1 MYYIKDSKQS
11 SRYHLHYTTSMAEIW
26 LFLSQKLYVLC
37 IKLKEKWQLIYMYS
51 KFKTSVPVL
60 HIFTRWLL
68 VLFCGV
74 FLGGGVQRNNCKLHL
89 YITYLTTS
97 ITCTYKIYIIECIKI
112 DIFIGESVIIRK
124 LVAFKTVVRIKIHV
138 YMYPFGDMRHKY
150 FVTYWLSIIIT
161 QLITQHFNLTCIL
174 LILNCFLS

>member
-1 MYYIKDSKQS
+1 MYQIKREMTINFHVFK
-11 SRYHLHYTTSMAEIW
+11 I
-26 LFLSQKLYVLC
+26 QKLSACIAYFYPMIVGFVLWGFFWGFFW
-37 IKLKEKWQLIYMYS
+37 E
-51 KFKTSVPVL
+51 
-60 HIFTRWLL
+60 
-68 VLFCGV
+68 
-74 FLGGGVQRNNCKLHL
+74 GGGVQRNNCKLHL

-97 ITCTYKIYIIECIKI
+97 ITCTYKIHIIECIKI

-138 YMYPFGDMRHKY
+138 YMYPFGDMRHQY

>member
-1 MYYIKDSKQS
+1 
-11 SRYHLHYTTSMAEIW
+11 
-26 LFLSQKLYVLC
+26 
-37 IKLKEKWQLIYMYS
+37 MYS
-51 KFKTSVPVL
+51 KFKSSVPVL

-68 VLFCGV
+68 VLFCGFFCFV
-74 FLGGGVQRNNCKLHL
+74 FFWGRGGEVQRNNCKLHL

-97 ITCTYKIYIIECIKI
+97 ITCTYKIHIIECIKI

-138 YMYPFGDMRHKY
+138 YMYSFGDMRHQY

-161 QLITQHFNLTCIL
+161 QLITQLFNLTCIL
-174 LILNCFLS
+174 LILNCLLSQSEILSIEKRNKLRVLMWNTLFVSIS

>member
-1 MYYIKDSKQS
+1 
-11 SRYHLHYTTSMAEIW
+11 
-26 LFLSQKLYVLC
+26 
-37 IKLKEKWQLIYMYS
+37 MYS
-51 KFKTSVPVL
+51 KFKSSVPVL

-74 FLGGGVQRNNCKLHL
+74 FFGFFLGRGGGFQRNNCKLHL

-97 ITCTYKIYIIECIKI
+97 ITCTYKIHIIECIKI

-138 YMYPFGDMRHKY
+138 YMYPFGDMRHQY
-150 FVTYWLSIIIT
+150 FVTYWLSII
-161 QLITQHFNLTCIL
+161 ITQHFNLTCIL

>member
-1 MYYIKDSKQS
+1 MIIFIQKTICIMYQI
-11 SRYHLHYTTSMAEIW
+11 
-26 LFLSQKLYVLC
+26 
-37 IKLKEKWQLIYMYS
+37 KEKWQLIYMYS
-51 KFKTSVPVL
+51 KFKSSVPVL

-68 VLFCGV
+68 VLCCGV
-74 FLGGGVQRNNCKLHL
+74 FFVVFLGRGGVQRNNCKLHL

-97 ITCTYKIYIIECIKI
+97 ITCTYKIHIIECIKI

-138 YMYPFGDMRHKY
+138 YMYPFGDMRHQY

>member
-1 MYYIKDSKQS
+1 MIIFIQKTICIMYQIKREMTINFHVFK
-11 SRYHLHYTTSMAEIW
+11 I
-26 LFLSQKLYVLC
+26 QKLSACIAYFYPMIVGFVL
-37 IKLKEKWQLIYMYS
+37 WV
-51 KFKTSVPVL
+51 FVW
-60 HIFTRWLL
+60 F
-68 VLFCGV
+68 F
-74 FLGGGVQRNNCKLHL
+74 FLGRGGVQRNNCKLHL

-97 ITCTYKIYIIECIKI
+97 ITCTYKIHIIECIKI

-138 YMYPFGDMRHKY
+138 YMYPFGDMRHQY

-174 LILNCFLS
+174 LILNCFLN

>member
-1 MYYIKDSKQS
+1 MIIFIQKTICIMYQIKREMTINFHAFK
-11 SRYHLHYTTSMAEIW
+11 I
-26 LFLSQKLYVLC
+26 QKLSACIAYFYPMIVGFVLWVFF
-37 IKLKEKWQLIYMYS
+37 L
-51 KFKTSVPVL
+51 
-60 HIFTRWLL
+60 
-68 VLFCGV
+68 V
-74 FLGGGVQRNNCKLHL
+74 FLGRGGVQRNNCKLHL

-97 ITCTYKIYIIECIKI
+97 ITCTYKIHIIECIKI

-138 YMYPFGDMRHKY
+138 YMYPFGDMRHQY

-161 QLITQHFNLTCIL
+161 HLITQHFNLTCIL